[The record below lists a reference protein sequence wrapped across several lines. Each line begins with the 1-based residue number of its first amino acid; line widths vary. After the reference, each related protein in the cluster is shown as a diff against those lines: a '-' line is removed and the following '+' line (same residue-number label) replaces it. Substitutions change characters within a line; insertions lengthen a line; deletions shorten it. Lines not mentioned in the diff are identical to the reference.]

1 MGRLNN
7 ITTQTRMNDK
17 DYIILINPFKD
28 KIFRVAKR
36 LLVSV
41 EEAEDATQEVLLKLW
56 KLRHKFMD
64 YNSPEAFAMTVTKN
78 WCLDRLKSKQA
89 QNLKIVHNNY
99 EDGSQSLQKLIEVND
114 SLLWVEKHLETLP
127 AKQKLIIQLRDI
139 EQFEFN
145 EIAKILNM
153 TESTIRVSLSR
164 ARKLI
169 REKLTKTHNH
179 GIK

>member
-1 MGRLNN
+1 
-7 ITTQTRMNDK
+7 MNDK

-56 KLRHKFMD
+56 KLRHKFRD

-99 EDGSQSLQKLIEVND
+99 EDHSQSLQKSIEVND
-114 SLLWVEKHLETLP
+114 SLRWVETHMEALP
-127 AKQKLIIQLRDI
+127 TKQKLVIQLRDI
-139 EQFEFN
+139 EQYDYD
-145 EIAKILNM
+145 EISKIVGM
-153 TESTIRVSLSR
+153 QPTAVRVALSR
-164 ARKLI
+164 ARKTI
-169 REKLTKTHNH
+169 RQELTKTHNY
-179 GIK
+179 GVS